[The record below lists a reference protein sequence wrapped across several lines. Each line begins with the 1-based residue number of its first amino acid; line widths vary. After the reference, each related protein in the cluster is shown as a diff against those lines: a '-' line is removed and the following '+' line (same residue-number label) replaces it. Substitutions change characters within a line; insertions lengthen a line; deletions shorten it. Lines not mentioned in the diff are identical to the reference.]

1 MSGVS
6 ALPEVTEVLLAEA
19 AVFLARDQGAD
30 GFLDRFA
37 EAVTGDPRTASLA
50 LDRALAAR
58 ARAGYVAFRLE
69 PGDLRVE
76 STSSGASL
84 TACALP
90 GRDGFAAAVRL
101 VDAAR
106 RPVAGA
112 AMQVTTESEDRVV
125 VTDLGGWVHLS
136 EPGQTLHIQLGQLGG
151 IGQLG
156 QAGGAGGIGG
166 IGGIGGAGGV
176 GRVGE
181 ARGRAD
187 PEPAGSPAAGASVI
201 PLPRSP
207 RPDGLELAAAHEE
220 AVRAADEPARWRV
233 SAGGVDF
240 LCLARK
246 GGYDITVL
254 LTDVTADFAD
264 GALGEYAVRFLTL
277 GRNGREHRWMVP
289 LGPSPLGLAGSLYST
304 DEDRLDAGS
313 VEVRVAEQLIATLGD
328 HLDEVVSRS
337 VRHSDALTAWDV
349 LCQRLRPGRPRAVLE
364 AALAERAN
372 FS

>member
-1 MSGVS
+1 MRGVS
-6 ALPEVTEVLLAEA
+6 ASPEVTEVLLAEA
-19 AVFLARDQGAD
+19 AVFLARDRGRD

-37 EAVTGDPRTASLA
+37 AAVTGDPRTASLA

-58 ARAGYVAFRLE
+58 ARAGCVAFSLE
-69 PGDLRVE
+69 PGDLRVR

-90 GRDGFAAAVRL
+90 GRAGCVAAAVRL
-101 VDAAR
+101 VDAGR

-112 AMQVTTESEDRVV
+112 AMEVRTESEERVV

-136 EPGQTLHIQLGQLGG
+136 EPGQTLYISLGQLD
-151 IGQLG
+151 
-156 QAGGAGGIGG
+156 A
-166 IGGIGGAGGV
+166 
-176 GRVGE
+176 VGE
-181 ARGRAD
+181 AGGRAD
-187 PEPAGSPAAGASVI
+187 PEPARSATAGASVI
-201 PLPRSP
+201 PLPRIP

-233 SAGGVDF
+233 AAGGVDF

-246 GGYDITVL
+246 GGYDLTVL
-254 LTDVTADFAD
+254 LTGVTADFAD
-264 GALGEYAVRFLTL
+264 GALGEYAVRFQTW

-289 LGPSPLGLAGSLYST
+289 LAPSPLGLAGSLYST

-313 VEVRVAEQLIATLGD
+313 VEVGVAEQLIATLGD

-337 VRHSDALTAWDV
+337 VRHSDALNAWDV
-349 LCQRLRPGRPRAVLE
+349 LCQRLRPDRPRTVLE

-372 FS
+372 IQ

>member
-19 AVFLARDQGAD
+19 AVFLARDQGSD

-69 PGDLRVE
+69 PGDLRGE

-90 GRDGFAAAVRL
+90 GRDGCAAAVRL
-101 VDAAR
+101 VDAGR

-136 EPGQTLHIQLGQLGG
+136 EPGQTLHIQLGRLGG
-151 IGQLG
+151 
-156 QAGGAGGIGG
+156 A
-166 IGGIGGAGGV
+166 

-187 PEPAGSPAAGASVI
+187 LEPAGLAAAGASVI
-201 PLPRSP
+201 PLPRIP

-220 AVRAADEPARWRV
+220 AARAADEPARWRV

-313 VEVRVAEQLIATLGD
+313 VEVRVAEQLIASLGD

-349 LCQRLRPGRPRAVLE
+349 LCQRLRPGRPRAALE

>member
-1 MSGVS
+1 MNGVS
-6 ALPEVTEVLLAEA
+6 ALPEVTEALLAEA
-19 AVFLARDQGAD
+19 AVFLARDQGSG
-30 GFLDRFA
+30 GFLDRFT
-37 EAVTGDPRTASLA
+37 EAVTGDPAAASLA
-50 LDRALAAR
+50 LDRALAAQ
-58 ARAGYVAFRLE
+58 ARAGYLVVRLE

-76 STSSGASL
+76 TTSSGASL

-90 GRDGFAAAVRL
+90 GRDGCAAAVRL
-101 VDAAR
+101 VDTGR

-136 EPGQTLHIQLGQLGG
+136 EPGQIVHIRLGRLGG
-151 IGQLG
+151 V
-156 QAGGAGGIGG
+156 AS
-166 IGGIGGAGGV
+166 
-176 GRVGE
+176 E
-181 ARGRAD
+181 AEGRAD
-187 PEPAGSPAAGASVI
+187 PEPAGPATASVI
-201 PLPRSP
+201 PFPRIP

-233 SAGGVDF
+233 AAGGVDF

-246 GGYDITVL
+246 GGYDLTVL
-254 LTDVTADFAD
+254 LTGVTADFAD
-264 GALGEYAVRFLTL
+264 RALGEYAVRFLTW

-304 DEDRLDAGS
+304 DEDRLDPDS
-313 VEVRVAEQLIATLGD
+313 VEVRVAEQLIAALGD
-328 HLDEVVSRS
+328 HLDEVVGRS

-349 LCQRLRPGRPRAVLE
+349 LCQRLGPGRPRAVLE

-372 FS
+372 LS

>member
-1 MSGVS
+1 MNGVS
-6 ALPEVTEVLLAEA
+6 ALPEVTEALLAEA
-19 AVFLARDQGAD
+19 AVFLARDQGSG
-30 GFLDRFA
+30 GFLDRFT
-37 EAVTGDPRTASLA
+37 EAVTGDPAAASLA
-50 LDRALAAR
+50 LDRALAAQ
-58 ARAGYVAFRLE
+58 ARAGHLVVRLE

-76 STSSGASL
+76 TTSSGASL

-90 GRDGFAAAVRL
+90 GRDGRAAAAVRL
-101 VDAAR
+101 VDTGR

-112 AMQVTTESEDRVV
+112 AMQVTTESEDRMV
-125 VTDLGGWVHLS
+125 VTDLGGWIHLS
-136 EPGQTLHIQLGQLGG
+136 EPGQMLRIQLGRV
-151 IGQLG
+151 
-156 QAGGAGGIGG
+156 
-166 IGGIGGAGGV
+166 GGV
-176 GRVGE
+176 ASE
-181 ARGRAD
+181 AGGRAD
-187 PEPAGSPAAGASVI
+187 PEPAGSATAGASVI
-201 PLPRSP
+201 PLPRIP

-233 SAGGVDF
+233 AAGGVDF

-246 GGYDITVL
+246 GGYDLTVL
-254 LTDVTADFAD
+254 LTGVTADFAD
-264 GALGEYAVRFLTL
+264 GALGEYAVRFLTW

-313 VEVRVAEQLIATLGD
+313 VEVRVAEQLIAALGD

-349 LCQRLRPGRPRAVLE
+349 LCQRLGPGRPRAVLE

-372 FS
+372 FR